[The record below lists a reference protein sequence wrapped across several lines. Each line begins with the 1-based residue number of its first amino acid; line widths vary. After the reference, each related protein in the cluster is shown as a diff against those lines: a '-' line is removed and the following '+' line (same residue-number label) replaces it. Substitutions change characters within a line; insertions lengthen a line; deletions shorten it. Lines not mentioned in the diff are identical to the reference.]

1 MCFSW
6 NTKRKTFLLTNTF
19 AGNNHTRASS
29 FWQINNSCTFVSTF
43 LCLCI
48 FTGQRCT
55 RSGADRWKHS
65 IVLKPK
71 TKNWN
76 LGNTRKLP
84 NIEVKKLSSWIMI
97 ESIIVLIG
105 THYDALEDQ
114 GTYLALNSGRR
125 TLADDIWQLPIQIP
139 ERFLT
144 QIQIQIH
151 IQKYKYI

>member
-1 MCFSW
+1 MF
-6 NTKRKTFLLTNTF
+6 N
-19 AGNNHTRASS
+19 RASEECVFLEIQKGKLFS
-29 FWQINNSCTFVSTF
+29 LQTLLPEITTRELPPSDRSTTHVP
-43 LCLCI
+43 LCQHFCACAYSQARDVPGLEL
-48 FTGQRCT
+48 T
-55 RSGADRWKHS
+55 DS

-71 TKNWN
+71 IN
-76 LGNTRKLP
+76 NTRKLP

-114 GTYLALNSGRR
+114 ETYLALNSGRR

-144 QIQIQIH
+144 QIQIQMLW
-151 IQKYKYI
+151 